1 MKRII
6 IMKSFLRINFFL
18 LLTLF
23 AHCSFEI
30 RSEVKIHASQKEV
43 WKTIINMDKYH
54 EWNTQMYYLEGRIAK
69 GEVIKLKLDTKGAD
83 PYEFQPIINHWEEE
97 KIFGWIARTGIP
109 YIFDGEHI
117 FELSEE
123 NGSTNL
129 INRET
134 YSGIL
139 SPIIKQLPMMKEAH
153 SGFEKMNQE
162 LKTYVESTKKAKK

>member
-1 MKRII
+1 MKI
-6 IMKSFLRINFFL
+6 FLKINFL
-18 LLTLF
+18 LLLVLF

-30 RSEVKIHASQKEV
+30 RSEVKINASKKDV
-43 WKTIINMDKYH
+43 WNGIISMDKYH
-54 EWNTQMYYLEGRIAK
+54 EWNTQMFYLEGKMAK

-83 PYEFQPIINHWEEE
+83 PYEFQAIINHWQEE
-97 KIFGWIARTGIP
+97 KVFGWIARTGIP

-139 SPIIKQLPMMKEAH
+139 SPIIKQLPMMKSAS
-153 SGFEKMNQE
+153 SGFEKMNLE
-162 LKTYVESTKKAKK
+162 LKTYVESIQKTKK